1 MENRKI
7 ENWKSLEQNTADM
20 RIKLK
25 RQLLSNNIGEILLIS
40 LSFSLVTVFFLYSLY
55 PPETR
60 LMPEGW
66 FAEVC
71 ENWEG
76 LVKL

>member
-1 MENRKI
+1 MRIGKV
-7 ENWKSLEQNTADM
+7 WYKNTADM
-20 RIKLK
+20 RNKLK
-25 RQLLSNNIGEILLIS
+25 RQLLSNNIGEIPLIS
-40 LSFSLVTVFFLYSLY
+40 FSFTLVAVFILYPLY